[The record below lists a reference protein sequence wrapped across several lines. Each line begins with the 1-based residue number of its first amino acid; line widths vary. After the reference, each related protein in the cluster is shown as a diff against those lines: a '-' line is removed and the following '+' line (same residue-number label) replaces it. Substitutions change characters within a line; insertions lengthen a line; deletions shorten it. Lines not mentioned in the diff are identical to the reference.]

1 MVEKKKKWGGGKEI
15 KKMKEEVDEKDE
27 RGRRTE
33 TMI

>member
-1 MVEKKKKWGGGKEI
+1 MVEKKKKVGWGKGD